1 MTNKLKSFWTR
12 RSNCMIFL
20 LIQSVTYFGVAT
32 FLSITTTN
40 AFVLP
45 SPTTRARARARAR
58 TRTTTSSAL
67 TRVSVRN
74 TTLGFISTRNNNK
87 KVNDDDITTCRVGS
101 QIDASSTLT
110 SSSSSSS
117 LSLSSDQK
125 SILSVGIWCLL
136 DIGFRRVFQRLG
148 IAGKFPSSLGG
159 CGVVLAI
166 LLLIPSMSGKDTNDG
181 KNKLVGLH
189 SVLSPGAALLAKW
202 LPLFFVPSL
211 VTLPLVGGIESLG
224 GSIEILKI
232 FAVIV
237 GGFYFTLLTTAGS
250 VIAVGRL
257 MRKKENVDDDDDEVY
272 NKRNNDN
279 KINAPSDDDVGKKVG
294 LVAALEV
301 ATTAM
306 PEAPVLDS
314 MPFSDH
320 LMKNLRIVAIISG
333 LAALEAVSP
342 MFSTTTPPAK
352 LLTKLKTPILT
363 LLLGS
368 TTLSGFVYGSRLPK
382 KTKKIIHPLVT
393 CLTITWTVMVLFAKC
408 TERTFIDM
416 LSSIRWDK
424 DFKCTERTFINML
437 SSYKMGQGFHGLNG
451 TGAGDILLFLLGPAV
466 MSLSISMYDKRDL
479 IRDNFFQ
486 ILSAVSVSSI
496 GGLFGTAWMVRLMGL
511 VKPSLRSPLAMA
523 IAGLLGASAPTVSIA
538 VSMVVVTGLFGANF
552 GAASLTKAGIKDPVA
567 RGMGIGA
574 AAHGLG
580 TAAFVDEKDA
590 FPFAAIS
597 MALTATAVTC
607 LISVPP
613 IKKLVLQIALNGV
626 L

>member
-1 MTNKLKSFWTR
+1 
-12 RSNCMIFL
+12 
-20 LIQSVTYFGVAT
+20 
-32 FLSITTTN
+32 
-40 AFVLP
+40 
-45 SPTTRARARARAR
+45 
-58 TRTTTSSAL
+58 
-67 TRVSVRN
+67 
-74 TTLGFISTRNNNK
+74 
-87 KVNDDDITTCRVGS
+87 
-101 QIDASSTLT
+101 
-110 SSSSSSS
+110 
-117 LSLSSDQK
+117 
-125 SILSVGIWCLL
+125 
-136 DIGFRRVFQRLG
+136 
-148 IAGKFPSSLGG
+148 
-159 CGVVLAI
+159 
-166 LLLIPSMSGKDTNDG
+166 
-181 KNKLVGLH
+181 
-189 SVLSPGAALLAKW
+189 
-202 LPLFFVPSL
+202 
-211 VTLPLVGGIESLG
+211 
-224 GSIEILKI
+224 
-232 FAVIV
+232 
-237 GGFYFTLLTTAGS
+237 
-250 VIAVGRL
+250 
-257 MRKKENVDDDDDEVY
+257 MRKKENVVDDDDDEVY
-272 NKRNNDN
+272 DKRNNYN
-279 KINAPSDDDVGKKVG
+279 KINAPSDDDIGKKVG

-342 MFSTTTPPAK
+342 MFSTTTSPAR
-352 LLTKLKTPILT
+352 LLAKLKTPILT

-382 KTKKIIHPLVT
+382 KTKKMIHPLVT

-408 TERTFIDM
+408 TERTFI
-416 LSSIRWDK
+416 
-424 DFKCTERTFINML
+424 NML

-451 TGAGDILLFLLGPAV
+451 TGPGDIFLFLLGPAV

-479 IRDNFFQ
+479 IRDNFLQ

-511 VKPSLRSPLAMA
+511 VTPSLRVALLSRNITSPLAMA
-523 IAGLLGASAPTVSIA
+523 IAGLLGASASTVSIA
-538 VSMVVVTGLFGANF
+538 VSLVVVTGLFGANF
-552 GAASLTKAGIKDPVA
+552 GAASLTKAGIRDPVA

>member
-45 SPTTRARARARAR
+45 SLTTRARARAR

-408 TERTFIDM
+408 TERTFI
-416 LSSIRWDK
+416 
-424 DFKCTERTFINML
+424 NML

-511 VKPSLRSPLAMA
+511 VKPSLRVALLSRNITSPLAMA

>member
-1 MTNKLKSFWTR
+1 
-12 RSNCMIFL
+12 MIFL

-45 SPTTRARARARAR
+45 SPTTRARAR
-58 TRTTTSSAL
+58 TTTTTSSAL
-67 TRVSVRN
+67 TRVSVRK
-74 TTLGFISTRNNNK
+74 TTLGFITTRKNNNT
-87 KVNDDDITTCRVGS
+87 VNADDITTCRVGS

-110 SSSSSSS
+110 SSSSS

-166 LLLIPSMSGKDTNDG
+166 LLLISSMSGKDTNDR

-408 TERTFIDM
+408 TERTFI
-416 LSSIRWDK
+416 
-424 DFKCTERTFINML
+424 NML

-511 VKPSLRSPLAMA
+511 VKPSLRVALLSRNITSPLAMA

>member
-1 MTNKLKSFWTR
+1 
-12 RSNCMIFL
+12 MIFL

-45 SPTTRARARARAR
+45 SPTTRARAR
-58 TRTTTSSAL
+58 TTTTTSSAL
-67 TRVSVRN
+67 TRVSVRK
-74 TTLGFISTRNNNK
+74 TTLGFITTRKNNNT
-87 KVNDDDITTCRVGS
+87 VNADDITTCRVGS

-110 SSSSSSS
+110 SSSSS

-166 LLLIPSMSGKDTNDG
+166 LLLISSMSGKDTNDG

-342 MFSTTTPPAK
+342 MFSTTASPAK
-352 LLTKLKTPILT
+352 LLAKLKIPILT

-393 CLTITWTVMVLFAKC
+393 CLTITWTVMVLFA
-408 TERTFIDM
+408 
-416 LSSIRWDK
+416 
-424 DFKCTERTFINML
+424 KCTERTFINML

-511 VKPSLRSPLAMA
+511 VKPSLRVALLSRNITSPLAMA

-590 FPFAAIS
+590 FPFAGIS